1 MDMSIR
7 FPWPGL
13 YFEYIPKTVRIFGTD
28 ITLYG
33 LLIGAAILLASFF
46 IVLEARRRHHN
57 TNHYLAASIMAVVFG
72 IAGAR
77 LLYVACFLDL
87 YQTDTARIFM
97 LREGGL
103 AFYGA
108 LGGGI
113 LGAALACVIL
123 RESFGAMADVMSL
136 GLLMGQVIGRWG
148 DFFNR
153 SSFGEYTDLPVAMQL
168 PLSAVHSSEVT
179 GLMREHLVTFGDS
192 VYIQVH
198 PAFIYESIWCLILL
212 IFLMVR
218 QRRKLFEGE
227 ILLRY
232 MMWYSLGRFG
242 IEWLRTDKLYIE
254 GLEFGINQV
263 ISAALFVFALV
274 ILLVRRSM
282 AKKRISYK
290 RQRQEMKY
298 ASEEKAA
305 AEEDSRS
312 RVREYTGELTGEG
325 EHTAPALPEDV
336 RQALADLEEET
347 RRLKEYSD
355 RRSILPEEAQDG
367 SLEKQPAEEMPD
379 KLPGE
384 AEEDVPGE
392 PGETSGEPGGTS
404 GEPEKASGGPG
415 ETSDEPEKASGEP
428 GETSDEPEKASGGP
442 EETSEEP
449 EKISG
454 EAGKVPDEYEKAS
467 DGPEQGA
474 GGSEAAAVPQESFS
488 ISDLLAGRRSGIP
501 EKEDVL

>member
-13 YFEYIPKTVRIFGTD
+13 HFENIPKTIHIFGTD

-33 LLIGAAILLASFF
+33 LLIGAAMLLASFF
-46 IVLEARRRHHN
+46 IVLEARRQHRS

-77 LLYVACFLDL
+77 LLYVACFRNL
-87 YQTDTARIFM
+87 YQSDTARIFM

-113 LGAALACVIL
+113 LGIALSCFIL
-123 RESFGAMADVMSL
+123 HESFGAMADVMSL

-179 GLMREHLVTFGDS
+179 GMMREHLVTIGNS

-198 PAFIYESIWCLILL
+198 PAFFYESIWCLVILILL
-212 IFLMVR
+212 LIR

-232 MMWYSLGRFG
+232 MLWYSLGRFG

-254 GLEFGINQV
+254 GLEFGINLV
-263 ISAALFVFALV
+263 ISAALFVFALAV
-274 ILLVRRSM
+274 LLIRRSM
-282 AKKRISYK
+282 AKKRIIYK

-298 ASEEKAA
+298 EFEERTA
-305 AEEDSRS
+305 AEEDRRT
-312 RVREYTGELTGEG
+312 RVSDSLGELSGTG

-355 RRSILPEEAQDG
+355 RKGILSEEARKPTDEESVAG
-367 SLEKQPAEEMPD
+367 SCDEPLEEPSGEVPD
-379 KLPGE
+379 EPPERTVKEAGE
-384 AEEDVPGE
+384 VPSGDAAGE
-392 PGETSGEPGGTS
+392 PGNVSGEPGAGVS
-404 GEPEKASGGPG
+404 PG
-415 ETSDEPEKASGEP
+415 ESGKVSGAQP
-428 GETSDEPEKASGGP
+428 GGVSVPVSGD
-442 EETSEEP
+442 
-449 EKISG
+449 G
-454 EAGKVPDEYEKAS
+454 EASPAADRPADGREEVP
-467 DGPEQGA
+467 PE
-474 GGSEAAAVPQESFS
+474 VPQESFS
-488 ISDLLAGRRSGIP
+488 ISDLLAGRRSGISG
-501 EKEDVL
+501 KEDVP

>member
-13 YFEYIPKTVRIFGTD
+13 YFEYIPKTFHVFGTD

-33 LLIGAAILLASFF
+33 LLIGAAMLLALFF
-46 IVLEARRRHHN
+46 IVLEARRQHRS

-77 LLYVACFLDL
+77 LLYVACFLNL
-87 YQTDTARIFM
+87 YQSDTARIFM

-108 LGGGI
+108 LGGGL
-113 LGAALACVIL
+113 LGIALACLIL
-123 RESFGAMADVMSL
+123 HESFGAMADVMSL

-179 GLMREHLVTFGDS
+179 GLMREHLVTIGDS

-198 PAFIYESIWCLILL
+198 PAFFYESIWCLILL

-218 QRRKLFEGE
+218 QRRKLFDGE

-254 GLEFGINQV
+254 GLEFGINLV
-263 ISAALFVFALV
+263 ISAGLFVLSLF
-274 ILLVRRSM
+274 ILLIRRSM

-298 ASEEKAA
+298 AFEEKAA
-305 AEEDSRS
+305 AEEERRI
-312 RVREYTGELTGEG
+312 RVKNGSGELAGEG
-325 EHTAPALPEDV
+325 EHMAAPLPEDV

-347 RRLKEYSD
+347 RRLKEYTD
-355 RRSILPEEAQDG
+355 RKGIVPEEAQEMTDEGRTDGALDEPLGEAKDKLSGRSSGESEQESGAAGDASGETEEESGAAGEVSGESEDG
-367 SLEKQPAEEMPD
+367 SDAAEK
-379 KLPGE
+379 
-384 AEEDVPGE
+384 
-392 PGETSGEPGGTS
+392 TSAAVGDESMAAG
-404 GEPEKASGGPG
+404 KAA
-415 ETSDEPEKASGEP
+415 DEPEKVSV
-428 GETSDEPEKASGGP
+428 EPENVSGG
-442 EETSEEP
+442 
-449 EKISG
+449 SG
-454 EAGKVPDEYEKAS
+454 
-467 DGPEQGA
+467 QGA
-474 GGSEAAAVPQESFS
+474 DPAAVPQESFS
-488 ISDLLAGRRSGIP
+488 ISDLLAGRRSGISG
-501 EKEDVL
+501 KEDVP